1 MEVLTSKLLKKKK
14 NEINTKLSPI
24 FMFKLDQVKL

>member
-1 MEVLTSKLLKKKK
+1 MEVLTSKLLKKK